1 MIRLAGAILVSAVL
15 AAACASTGPDPTAPT
30 APRQAAGSSV
40 VAAPA
45 ITIGDLVA
53 KGGRQL
59 TAPEV
64 KALFAGSK
72 VEGVSADSTWW
83 SQDFPDGTVM
93 GEVSTDN
100 GFALGYRGEWWVDEK
115 GRRCWV
121 NSRRT
126 GGTNCL
132 YYYGLADKYYASESD
147 PTDKSAVLSPRK
159 FTR

>member
-1 MIRLAGAILVSAVL
+1 MIRLAGAMLVSSVL
-15 AAACASTGPDPTAPT
+15 AAACASTGPDPTVPT
-30 APRQAAGSSV
+30 QSRRTTGSSV
-40 VAAPA
+40 IAAPA
-45 ITIGDLVA
+45 MTIGELVSQ
-53 KGGRQL
+53 GGRQL
-59 TAPEV
+59 SAPEV

-72 VEGVSADSTWW
+72 VEGVSADSAWW

-132 YYYGLADKYYASESD
+132 YYYGLADKYYASEAD
-147 PTDKSAVLSPRK
+147 ATDKAAVLSPRK
-159 FTR
+159 ITR